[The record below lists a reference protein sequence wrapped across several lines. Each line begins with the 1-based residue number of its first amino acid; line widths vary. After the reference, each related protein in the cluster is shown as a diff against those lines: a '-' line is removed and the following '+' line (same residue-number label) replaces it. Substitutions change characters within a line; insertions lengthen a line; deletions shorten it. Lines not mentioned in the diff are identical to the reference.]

1 MTFNIFWRKPS
12 LIRNTFHFLELI
24 SDQRLEIPHLILKII
39 RNWEQIRT
47 VIEGTTWPT
56 TPIDS
61 PEEIEEATSH
71 IITTLQ
77 AALINNSHCIKIA
90 PHKKRV
96 LPKHLRELKKE
107 KEALIKRF
115 KRSRHSNLKIQIN
128 QIGRLIKSET
138 KQLEEDEQTEL
149 LEEINDPETMWCAMR
164 KLGAKEHKITT
175 LYNPQNEA
183 VYTNQDKAD
192 LIATTLEARFR

>member
-12 LIRNTFHFLELI
+12 LIQNTFHFLELI

-61 PEEIEEATSH
+61 PEEIEEAASH